1 MLTYGVGDCVGKMTG
16 LGVNQHR
23 VTFWGGCQDF
33 DSGLPLTAND
43 WNFVAA
49 SYDGARLVVNV
60 NGDVAQ
66 GQLALA
72 TVRTDTVWLG
82 RETRTA
88 GGSFDA
94 QFLGALDD
102 VRIYNRA
109 LSTTELAELFALGP
123 DAAATN
129 QPPRI
134 TLHPSSRAAVAG
146 QTIEL
151 SVSARGEGGVVYQW
165 LKDGD
170 PLIGQTNSLLRLTN
184 VGAGDEGGYK
194 AVATNPFGSATSEPA
209 RLWLTD
215 FQAGLLAHL
224 PLDGNAADA
233 TGRNPPG
240 LVQGS
245 RPVEDRFG
253 VPGAAMQFDG
263 IDDVIIVSP
272 TNRLPGGNGERTMAV
287 WFRGDDSREAPG
299 GLVHYGSG
307 NVGTQSGLGFHGG
320 NALFWGGTQDFAAG
334 RPAIGEWHFFAA
346 AYRPDGTL
354 VVCLNGQLLTNQL
367 GQLQTI
373 STTNFWI
380 GAVTVDEGA
389 SFVRRH
395 RGAVDDVRIYDRALA
410 PEELE
415 LLYTIGREMP
425 AVVIAGDA
433 RSAPLDRDF
442 ELPANVVGAAPLRL
456 QWSRSGAAPT
466 TLAGSSK

>member
-1 MLTYGVGDCVGKMTG
+1 MKPFFARPVTCLGQVVAVALTAQVMLPAPAGAASLDDGLLVHLRLDGDAEDATGINLAGTTHGAISSTTGQSGDESTAIHIASGGWIAAPVAGLPADAGPRTVTLWVKPDFLPQFHSGGMLTYGVGDCVGKMTG

-151 SVSARGEGGVVYQW
+151 SVSARGGGGVVYQW
-165 LKDGD
+165 FKDGD

-184 VGAGDEGGYK
+184 VGA
-194 AVATNPFGSATSEPA
+194 
-209 RLWLTD
+209 
-215 FQAGLLAHL
+215 
-224 PLDGNAADA
+224 
-233 TGRNPPG
+233 
-240 LVQGS
+240 
-245 RPVEDRFG
+245 
-253 VPGAAMQFDG
+253 
-263 IDDVIIVSP
+263 
-272 TNRLPGGNGERTMAV
+272 
-287 WFRGDDSREAPG
+287 
-299 GLVHYGSG
+299 
-307 NVGTQSGLGFHGG
+307 
-320 NALFWGGTQDFAAG
+320 
-334 RPAIGEWHFFAA
+334 
-346 AYRPDGTL
+346 
-354 VVCLNGQLLTNQL
+354 
-367 GQLQTI
+367 
-373 STTNFWI
+373 
-380 GAVTVDEGA
+380 
-389 SFVRRH
+389 
-395 RGAVDDVRIYDRALA
+395 
-410 PEELE
+410 
-415 LLYTIGREMP
+415 
-425 AVVIAGDA
+425 
-433 RSAPLDRDF
+433 
-442 ELPANVVGAAPLRL
+442 
-456 QWSRSGAAPT
+456 
-466 TLAGSSK
+466 